1 MAMASSSSRNG
12 GTRGGSMRPVSGANS
27 SNLRS
32 SSFKSR
38 IPSSAPAPRRSSSAA
53 LGGGGGGDNG
63 GVPRLFITAHF
74 ANLILTTI
82 ERLLVTYSPL
92 DLLSKECIFALVLLN
107 SARESSSG
115 SKITTSECR

>member
-1 MAMASSSSRNG
+1 
-12 GTRGGSMRPVSGANS
+12 MRPVSGANS

-53 LGGGGGGDNG
+53 LGGGGGDNG

-92 DLLSKECIFALVLLN
+92 DLLSKVCIFALVLLN